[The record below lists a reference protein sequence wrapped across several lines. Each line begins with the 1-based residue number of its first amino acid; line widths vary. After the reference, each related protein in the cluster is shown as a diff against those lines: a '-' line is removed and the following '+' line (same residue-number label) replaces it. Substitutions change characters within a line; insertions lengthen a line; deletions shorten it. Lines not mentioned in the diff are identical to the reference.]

1 MILTAITA
9 ATYPVVIQFKRGG
22 LWLSLAPAALLVWLI
37 DVVANYIELP
47 LVFGWPARGD
57 YTITARVKTMQRDPD
72 ELPSRRE
79 LARLVQIYLDACE
92 PDGKH

>member
-1 MILTAITA
+1 MVLTAITG

-22 LWLSLAPAALLVWLI
+22 LWLALAPFALVVWLI

-47 LVFGWPARGD
+47 LVFGWPKQGD
-57 YTITARVKTMQRDPD
+57 YTITARVKTMQFDPE

-79 LARLVQIYLDACE
+79 LARMVQVFLDACE

>member
-1 MILTAITA
+1 MILTAITG

-22 LWLSLAPAALLVWLI
+22 FWLVLAPLALAVWLI
-37 DVVANYIELP
+37 DVFANYIELP
-47 LVFGWPARGD
+47 LVFGWPKRGD
-57 YTITARVKTMQRDPD
+57 CTITARIKTMQSDPE

-79 LARLVQIYLDACE
+79 LARLIQVYLDACE

>member
-1 MILTAITA
+1 MVLTAITA

-22 LWLSLAPAALLVWLI
+22 LWLALAPLALLVWFI

-47 LVFGWPARGD
+47 LIFGWPKKGD
-57 YTITARVKTMQRDPD
+57 HTITARIKTMQNDPE
-72 ELPSRRE
+72 ELPTRRE
-79 LARLVQIYLDACE
+79 LAKLAQLFLDACE